1 MTIPK
6 YKELYSNVLS
16 LFSDQYVEYK
26 TRFVKKTVAD
36 QLNLSFEDRNE
47 LKQSGGEPLIENRIG
62 WAITYLKKAGLLES
76 KKTGYV
82 NITEEGLKLSKEN
95 PNITEDD
102 LLKIPSFYEYM
113 EEMKRKKHQ
122 KRVKNSI
129 TLDVFE
135 DKENLKIAVDK
146 INLKL
151 SKVLIEY
158 IEKTDFNVFYKIIKD
173 LLINMGYS
181 EFVLNSG
188 DEKNIFIGIV
198 NQDGFGLDKFAIM
211 GVKLDKINLQSIQNF
226 AGFMVSNGLTKGVI
240 ISSVSFDNQMIEYV
254 ANLVNL
260 NISLIN
266 GEKLAKLMIKYDV
279 GLFTK
284 HILEIKSIDHNY
296 FN

>member
-284 HILEIKSIDHNY
+284 HILEIKSIDDNY